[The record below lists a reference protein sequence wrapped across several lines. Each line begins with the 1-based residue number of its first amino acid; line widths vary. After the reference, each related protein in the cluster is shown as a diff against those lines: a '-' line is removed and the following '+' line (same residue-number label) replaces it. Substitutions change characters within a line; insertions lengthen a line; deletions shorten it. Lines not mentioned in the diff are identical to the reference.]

1 VQKLEELMDKKYL
14 AQIIATDNEGLQM
27 ISACTAGAKVK
38 VADIK
43 YLASNKVFL
52 ISIERTK
59 IETDQEDKKINSICR
74 FDFVDKVKS
83 KNIDQKNDD
92 LALDL
97 IAIDYLKNKDDYE
110 INLIFDNNAYIAL
123 TTETIEVRLEDQNE
137 IKE

>member
-1 VQKLEELMDKKYL
+1 MDKKYL

-38 VADIK
+38 VAGIK

-59 IETDQEDKKINSICR
+59 IETDQEDKKINSVCR